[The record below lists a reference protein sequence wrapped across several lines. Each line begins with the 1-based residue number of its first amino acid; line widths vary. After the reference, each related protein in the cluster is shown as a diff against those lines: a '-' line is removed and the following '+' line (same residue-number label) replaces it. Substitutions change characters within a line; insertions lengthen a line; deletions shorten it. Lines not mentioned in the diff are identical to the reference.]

1 MLLQRISGYHNVILS
16 ALHTQYRALSVKAT
30 ILQVDEFGEPHK
42 VVQAREQQLNAPGDN
57 EVLVKMLVA
66 PINPADINMI
76 QGDFAGRLNR
86 SYVDPSARI
95 D

>member
-1 MLLQRISGYHNVILS
+1 MFLQRIGFRCHTILATPHS
-16 ALHTQYRALSVKAT
+16 QYRALNINAT

-42 VVQAREQQLNAPGDN
+42 VVKAHQQQINAPNDN

-76 QGDFAGRLNR
+76 QGKSTRF
-86 SYVDPSARI
+86 
-95 D
+95 